1 MMEAHMLKKT
11 AGAIILAALVSLS
24 VPTFAREG
32 VVKGSYVT
40 LRSEGRFN
48 SPIIGRKMRGDTY
61 RILYEDRKWIKVSFE
76 DGVVGWLYQTST
88 ELSADEPPA
97 PAAETASA
105 TVEPPAKEPVSQAKA
120 PEKEAAKASDKKAE
134 PAKASPEKA
143 VKTDD
148 KTAAKKTEPAKD
160 SKVSDKKAEPAKASP
175 EKAVKTDD
183 KTAAKK
189 AEPAKDSKASDKKAE
204 PVKALSDKTG
214 KTDDKAAAKT
224 AEPAVKMAKPIPAS
238 VVEVSGSAE
247 ELYNEAIQL
256 YEKKQYV
263 QALDKNMLAIKKA
276 PQNAEILNNIGNCQ
290 FKLGRIDEALTSWKE
305 ALKISPR
312 SGKIS
317 NNLGI
322 AYYQLDK
329 NKDAIEYYKK
339 AILFEPDFP
348 DPYYNLA
355 SVYGF
360 TGKFEDAIMNY
371 RKFLEFSPDAVM
383 KKLADE
389 RIAYCE
395 RQIAKTGKK
404 N

>member
-1 MMEAHMLKKT
+1 MLKKT
-11 AGAIILAALVSLS
+11 AAAVILAALVFSS
-24 VPTFAREG
+24 VPSYARTG
-32 VVKGSYVT
+32 VVKGSYVN

-48 SPIIGRKMRGDTY
+48 SPIIGRKMRGDAY
-61 RILYEDRKWIKVSFE
+61 RILFEDRKWIKVAFD
-76 DGVVGWLYQTST
+76 DGTVGWLYQTST
-88 ELSADEPPA
+88 ELSDDAPEP

-105 TVEPPAKEPVSQAKA
+105 AV
-120 PEKEAAKASDKKAE
+120 E
-134 PAKASPEKA
+134 PAKTEAES
-143 VKTDD
+143 
-148 KTAAKKTEPAKD
+148 AKK
-160 SKVSDKKAEPAKASP
+160 P
-175 EKAVKTDD
+175 E
-183 KTAAKK
+183 
-189 AEPAKDSKASDKKAE
+189 
-204 PVKALSDKTG
+204 
-214 KTDDKAAAKT
+214 KTDDKAAAETT
-224 AEPAVKMAKPIPAS
+224 AKKPEPTKAAATDKKADDKKAADKKADEKKADEKKAVDKKAAEKVADKKADEKKADEKKADEKKVAAIAKPIPAS

-247 ELYNEAIQL
+247 ELYNEAIRL
-256 YEKKQYV
+256 YEKKQYT
-263 QALDKNMLAIKKA
+263 QALDKNMQAIKKA

-290 FKLGRIDEALTSWKE
+290 FKLGRIDEALTSWKD

-371 RKFLEFSPDAVM
+371 RKFLEFSPDATM

-395 RQIAKTGKK
+395 RQLAKTGKTDKAEKK

>member
-1 MMEAHMLKKT
+1 MLKKT
-11 AGAIILAALVSLS
+11 AGALLLAALVAFS
-24 VPTFAREG
+24 VPTFARDG
-32 VVKGSYVT
+32 VVRGSYVN

-48 SPIIGRKMRGDTY
+48 SPIIGRKMRGDKY
-61 RILYEDRKWIKVSFE
+61 HVLFEERKWIKVEFD
-76 DGVVGWLYQTST
+76 DGIVGWIYQTST
-88 ELSADEPPA
+88 ESSGEMPPD
-97 PAAETASA
+97 PVDETASA
-105 TVEPPAKEPVSQAKA
+105 TAESDKKEPENQVKPPAKAADKAADKPAKPA
-120 PEKEAAKASDKKAE
+120 DKAADKKSA
-134 PAKASPEKA
+134 PGKPEET
-143 VKTDD
+143 VT
-148 KTAAKKTEPAKD
+148 KKTEPAKD
-160 SKVSDKKAEPAKASP
+160 SKTAEKKVEPTKESKSADKKSGPAETSA
-175 EKAVKTDD
+175 
-183 KTAAKK
+183 
-189 AEPAKDSKASDKKAE
+189 
-204 PVKALSDKTG
+204 
-214 KTDDKAAAKT
+214 
-224 AEPAVKMAKPIPAS
+224 KMAKPIPAS

-247 ELYNEAIQL
+247 ELYNEAIRL

-263 QALDKNMLAIKKA
+263 QALDKNMQAMKKA
-276 PQNAEILNNIGNCQ
+276 PQNAEILNNVGNCQ
-290 FKLGRIDEALTSWKE
+290 FKLGRIDEALESWKE

-348 DPYYNLA
+348 DPYYNIA

-360 TGKFEDAIMNY
+360 TGKFEDAIVNY
-371 RKFLEFSPDAVM
+371 RKFLEFSPDATM

-395 RQIAKTGKK
+395 RQIAKAGKTGKADKK